1 MSWKKQ
7 SSKTMYRN
15 RYMSV
20 VEEELL
26 TDHGDKLTFGIV
38 RKAPA
43 VWIIAYQAD
52 QILLVKQYRYPV
64 DYDSWELP
72 AGHMEH
78 DNVESAAIAELAE
91 ETGYTASNLEQ
102 IGTFYPAPGHLDQVG
117 HVFVATSLIQGE
129 QKLETAEIGMQVNWF
144 TLKEI
149 NQMIKSGVIKD
160 GPTITAFKLFELHLS
175 PTSQS

>member
-1 MSWKKQ
+1 
-7 SSKTMYRN
+7 MYQN

-26 TDHGDKLTFGIV
+26 TDRGDQLTFGIV

-43 VWIIAYQAD
+43 VWIVAHQNE

-78 DNVESAAIAELAE
+78 DNIQAAALAELAE
-91 ETGYTASNLEQ
+91 ETGYQAGQ
-102 IGTFYPAPGHLDQVG
+102 ILDLGTFYPAPGHLDQTG
-117 HVFVATSLIQGE
+117 HVFVATDLILGE
-129 QKLETAEIGMQVNWF
+129 QKLETAELGMQVKWF
-144 TLKEI
+144 SYQEV
-149 NQMIKSGVIKD
+149 NQLIKDGVIKD
-160 GPTITAFKLFELHLS
+160 GPSITAFKLFELHITT
-175 PTSQS
+175 P